1 MRTEM
6 LQAVV
11 VGVQLS
17 ACKGCRRQQPQEV
30 IGTQAFTQQGDELKQ
45 KDPKGTRNTV
55 QSLLLSK
62 ASHWP
67 GPFK

>member
-6 LQAVV
+6 LQAV

-45 KDPKGTRNTV
+45 KDPKGTQNTV

-62 ASHWP
+62 AFHWP